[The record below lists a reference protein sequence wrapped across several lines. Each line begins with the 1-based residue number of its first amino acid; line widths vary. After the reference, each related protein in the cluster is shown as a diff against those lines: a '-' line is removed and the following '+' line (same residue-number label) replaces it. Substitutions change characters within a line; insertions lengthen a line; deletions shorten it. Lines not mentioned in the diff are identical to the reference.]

1 MAMADGTGYLINL
14 IYYASAD
21 TLKMV
26 VQIPVPCLMALTSL
40 LGRILS
46 CSMKMVSKLRLVR
59 GYFLVSCLKLIRL
72 ILLYVVDVVNRN
84 KGVDYKIVL
93 VFKSVG
99 SV

>member
-40 LGRILS
+40 LGTGIHHYEMRNFLELQEYFSFYKGSSINHVVKILG
-46 CSMKMVSKLRLVR
+46 MAYM
-59 GYFLVSCLKLIRL
+59 
-72 ILLYVVDVVNRN
+72 
-84 KGVDYKIVL
+84 
-93 VFKSVG
+93 
-99 SV
+99 

>member
-40 LGRILS
+40 LGIGLGIGKPL
-46 CSMKMVSKLRLVR
+46 MNA
-59 GYFLVSCLKLIRL
+59 FL
-72 ILLYVVDVVNRN
+72 Y
-84 KGVDYKIVL
+84 
-93 VFKSVG
+93 
-99 SV
+99 